1 MKHQRTILRAAALI
15 SSVSIV
21 AVYVSCQTKEKPPV
35 QETPDKDVMGGTK
48 SRAVFTPPP
57 PQEKKTMGGSKSLAP
72 ILNVGEQPAQPK

>member
-21 AVYVSCQTKEKPPV
+21 AVYVSCQTKEKAPV
-35 QETPDKDVMGGTK
+35 QEAPDVMGGTK